1 MFRQF
6 WAANFMDIFHKFP
19 RWINTN
25 GEHQCWRWS
34 SQLSIATSP
43 SSKGYLSSKLC
54 IDEHETLKLN
64 YRSCIYRTV
73 LHLHD
78 FAQSLGIIVIFNNS
92 QTYPNHQWSILSIP
106 WIKKSH
112 FCIIDQRWISKLSIG
127 IDNEMTHLLS
137 KDQILSS
144 KIRL

>member
-1 MFRQF
+1 MQF
-6 WAANFMDIFHKFP
+6 WAANFWGIFHKSP
-19 RWINTN
+19 RWTNTS
-25 GEHQCWRWS
+25 GEHQSWRGT

-43 SSKGYLSSKLC
+43 SSKGYLSKKLC

-64 YRSCIYRTV
+64 YRSCNYGTV

-78 FAQSLGIIVIFNNS
+78 FSQSLDIILVFNNS
-92 QTYPNHQWSILSIP
+92 QTYPKHQWSIPLVP

-127 IDNEMTHLLS
+127 IDNQMTHLLS
-137 KDQILSS
+137 KDQIISS
-144 KIRL
+144 NIRL